1 MPFCL
6 AIALVY
12 GKVAPEDF
20 TDEQLKDAR
29 IQNLIRR
36 TEHVPKEELTITF
49 RDGRKLSEP
58 FKPAT
63 NLTDLEQVR
72 DKFAHSAGS
81 VFLPKQTENIAEH
94 VARLESLPSIGELT
108 DLLRTR

>member
-1 MPFCL
+1 MIFVDQRLQDP
-6 AIALVY
+6 
-12 GKVAPEDF
+12 
-20 TDEQLKDAR
+20 R

-36 TEHVPKEELTITF
+36 TEHVPKEELTIIF

-81 VFLPKQTENIAEH
+81 VFLQKQTENIAEH